1 MVNFALYRLC
11 PEAPMHIGERG
22 IGMEEASVV
31 IHSDSLFGALSC
43 AWSTLHGDDELTALL
58 GGFLKG
64 EPPFLI
70 SSAFPFISNML
81 LFPKPLNALAEVV
94 AGKGPGPAEEKKIKR
109 AEFVSKDVFEWILRG
124 KRPEG
129 SACEFI
135 YNGNKIT
142 AIASSSE
149 VARMGKM
156 PSNSVFWRREE
167 AAHVVLDRDNQSSSI
182 FRVGDVSFSEGT
194 GLYFLAD
201 FRDRSIISK
210 FDAAMRLLGEE
221 GIGGERSSG
230 KGSFRF
236 KRETAQIGA
245 EDGSNS
251 INDSNGS
258 NGSNDRDRSNISNSG
273 SDDNNAASSGGGS
286 QVLLSLYHPEKTEVE
301 LGLLNRSRYQLIT
314 RRGWISSQGS
324 RTLRKKTVRMIS
336 EGSIIPKIGSLPRGA
351 LVDVTPQEMK
361 AHRVYANGLA
371 MGAIMKERP

>member
-1 MVNFALYRLC
+1 MVNLALYRLC
-11 PEAPMHIGERG
+11 PKAPIHIGERG

-43 AWSTLHGDDELTALL
+43 AWSNLHGDDELTALV

-64 EPPFLI
+64 EPPFVI
-70 SSAFPFISNML
+70 SSSFPFISNML
-81 LFPKPLNALAEVV
+81 LFPKPLGALAEVM
-94 AGKGPGPAEEKKIKR
+94 AGKGPGPAKEKKIKR
-109 AEFVSKDVFEWILRG
+109 AEFVSKDVFEWILKGR
-124 KRPEG
+124 RPDG

-142 AIASSSE
+142 AIASASE
-149 VARMGKM
+149 VTRMGKM
-156 PSNSVFWRREE
+156 PSDSVFWRKAE
-167 AAHVVLDRDNQSSSI
+167 AAHVVLDRGNQSSSI
-182 FRVGDVSFSEGT
+182 FRVGDVSFSEGM

-236 KRETAQIGA
+236 KRDTVEIGA
-245 EDGSNS
+245 EDRSNG
-251 INDSNGS
+251 INGCNGS
-258 NGSNDRDRSNISNSG
+258 NCSDSSNSG
-273 SDDNNAASSGGGS
+273 SDDNYAANSGVGS
-286 QVLLSLYHPEKTEVE
+286 LVLLSLYHPEKTEVE
-301 LGLLNRSRYQLIT
+301 LGLLTRSRYQLIT

-336 EGSIIPKIGSLPRGA
+336 EGSIIPKIGSLPRGS
-351 LVDVTPQEMK
+351 LVDVTPLEMK